1 MSDSSG
7 DELEVVEVY
16 VPNSNTIDDFF
27 TLNNKDK
34 LKVIQ
39 LGLEFYKQGNT
50 KIQYWNNKDWEDKI
64 SSIKGKH
71 QNEMNLLQTEVEN
84 LNNYVSQLK
93 SDFNKQKS
101 DLQESIQSDYDT
113 RYNKLIVDLREQQD
127 SLRNQRDKWNEKYNS
142 LYQEL
147 DDKYQVRLS
156 EERERSDKL
165 VKSLREDL
173 DREKERYLQ
182 QLTIS
187 QNSTLKG
194 QQGEEFTFK
203 QLNLLF
209 PSSEIQDTHS
219 ESGRGDF
226 IVRKDNIVM
235 MVENKNY
242 SKNVQKS
249 EIDKFY
255 RDLDRESNNDLR
267 CAVLVSMHTGI
278 CGREDF
284 EFEVRN
290 NKPILF
296 LHKLSSNFTNLELA
310 FKFFKLILDQKDID
324 LSNKEVAGLFKNIAT
339 SIKRNFKKLK
349 KQLDKFH
356 SDQTETLIQNESH
369 ILDLYKAMKISF

>member
-39 LGLEFYKQGNT
+39 LGLAFYKQGNT
-50 KIQYWNNKDWEDKI
+50 KMQYWNNQDWEEKI
-64 SSIKGKH
+64 TNIKSQH
-71 QNEMNLLQTEVEN
+71 TEENNLLQSEVDN
-84 LNNYVSQLK
+84 LNKYISQLK

-101 DLQESIQSDYDT
+101 DLQESIQTDYDT
-113 RYNKLIVDLREQQD
+113 RYSKQIFDLREQQE

-156 EERERSDKL
+156 EERQRSDNL

-209 PSSEIQDTHS
+209 PSSEIQDTHC

-226 IVRKDNIVM
+226 IVRKDDIVM

-255 RDLDRESNNDLR
+255 RDLDRESNNDIQ
-267 CAVLVSMHTGI
+267 CAVLVSMNTGI

-310 FKFFKLILDQKDID
+310 FKFFKLILNQKDMD
-324 LSNKEVAGLFKNIAT
+324 LNNKEVAGLFKNIAT

-356 SDQTETLIQNESH
+356 SDQTDTLVQTEGH
-369 ILDLYKAMKISF
+369 VLELYNAMKIKF

>member
-7 DELEVVEVY
+7 DELEVIEVY
-16 VPNSNTIDDFF
+16 VPISNTIDDFF
-27 TLNNKDK
+27 TLNAKDK

-50 KIQYWNNKDWEDKI
+50 KMQYWNNKDWEDKI
-64 SSIKGKH
+64 SSINTQHINK
-71 QNEMNLLQTEVEN
+71 QNLLQSEIDN
-84 LNNYVSQLK
+84 LNNYVTQIK
-93 SDFNKQKS
+93 NDFTKQKS
-101 DLQESIQSDYDT
+101 DLRESIQSDYDT
-113 RYNKLIVDLREQQD
+113 RYSKQIVDLREQQE
-127 SLRNQRDKWNEKYNS
+127 SLRDQRDKWNEKYNS
-142 LYQEL
+142 LFKEL
-147 DDKYQVRLS
+147 DDKYQIRLS
-156 EERERSDKL
+156 EERERSDKI

-173 DREKERYLQ
+173 DREKERYMQ

-226 IVRKDNIVM
+226 IVRKDDIVM

-255 RDLDRESNNDLR
+255 RDLDRESNNDLQ

-310 FKFFKLILDQKDID
+310 FKFFKLILDQKELD

-356 SDQTETLIQNESH
+356 SDQMCTLLQNESH
-369 ILDLYKAMKISF
+369 IMDLYKAMKINF

>member
-7 DELEVVEVY
+7 DELEVIEVY

-27 TLNNKDK
+27 TLNAKDK

-101 DLQESIQSDYDT
+101 DLQESIQTDYDT
-113 RYNKLIVDLREQQD
+113 RYNKQIVDLREQQE

-156 EERERSDKL
+156 EERERSDNL

-209 PSSEIQDTHS
+209 PSSEIQDTHC

-226 IVRKDNIVM
+226 IVRKDDIVM

-255 RDLDRESNNDLR
+255 RDLDRESNNDLQ

>member
-1 MSDSSG
+1 MSD
-7 DELEVVEVY
+7 DEVEVVEVY
-16 VPNSNTIDDFF
+16 IPNDESIDDFF
-27 TLNNKDK
+27 SLKNSDK

-39 LGLEFYKQGNT
+39 LGMEFFKQGNT

-64 SSIKGKH
+64 NDIERKHKGLSD
-71 QNEMNLLQTEVEN
+71 NNN
-84 LNNYVSQLK
+84 IIIDSLNSQINTLK
-93 SDFNKQKS
+93 KDFITQKRN
-101 DLQESIQSDYDT
+101 LQESIENDFDT
-113 RYNKLIVDLREQQD
+113 RYKKQLADLKLQQQELRE
-127 SLRNQRDKWNEKYNS
+127 QRDKWNEKYNS
-142 LYQEL
+142 LYKEL
-147 DDKYQVRLS
+147 DDKFQSRLLD
-156 EERERSDKL
+156 ERTRNESM
-165 VKSLREDL
+165 VKSLHVDL
-173 DREKERYLQ
+173 DKERQRYLQ

-194 QQGEEFTFK
+194 QQGEEFIFK
-203 QLNLLF
+203 KLNLLF
-209 PSSEIQDTHS
+209 PSSEILDTHS

-226 IVRKDNIVM
+226 IVRKDDIVL

-255 RDLDRESNNDLR
+255 RDLDRESNNDIQ

-296 LHKLSSNFTNLELA
+296 LHKLANNFTNLEIA
-310 FKFFKLILDQKDID
+310 FKFFKLILNQKDID
-324 LSNKEVAGLFKNIAT
+324 LNNKEIAGLFKNIAT

-356 SDQTETLIQNESH
+356 SDQTDTLVQNES
-369 ILDLYKAMKISF
+369 LVFDLYKAMKIDF

>member
-7 DELEVVEVY
+7 DELEVIEVY
-16 VPNSNTIDDFF
+16 VPISNTIDDFF
-27 TLNNKDK
+27 TLTAKDK

-50 KIQYWNNKDWEDKI
+50 KMQYWNNKDWEDKI
-64 SSIKGKH
+64 SSINTQHINK
-71 QNEMNLLQTEVEN
+71 QNLLQSEIDN
-84 LNNYVSQLK
+84 LNNYVTQIK
-93 SDFNKQKS
+93 NDFTKQKS
-101 DLQESIQSDYDT
+101 DLRESIQSDYDT
-113 RYNKLIVDLREQQD
+113 RYSKQIVDLREQQE
-127 SLRNQRDKWNEKYNS
+127 SLRDQRDKWNEKYNS
-142 LYQEL
+142 LFKEL
-147 DDKYQVRLS
+147 DDKYQIRLS

-165 VKSLREDL
+165 VKSLRDDL
-173 DREKERYLQ
+173 DREKERYMQ

-226 IVRKDNIVM
+226 IVRKDDIVM

-255 RDLDRESNNDLR
+255 RDLDRESNNDLQ

-310 FKFFKLILDQKDID
+310 FKFFKLILDQKDLD

-369 ILDLYKAMKISF
+369 IMDLYKAMKINF

>member
-1 MSDSSG
+1 MSDSDDSQ
-7 DELEVVEVY
+7 EVVEIY
-16 VPNSNTIDDFF
+16 VPNSDSIEDFF
-27 TLNNKDK
+27 TLKNKEK

-64 SSIKGKH
+64 SSIKTEHK
-71 QNEMNLLQTEVEN
+71 NIKALLQSEVDN
-84 LNNYVSQLK
+84 LNNYVTQLK
-93 SDFNKQKS
+93 NDFTKQKS
-101 DLQESIQSDYDT
+101 DLQESIQTDYDT
-113 RYNKLIVDLREQQD
+113 RYNKQIVDLREQQE
-127 SLRNQRDKWNEKYNS
+127 SLRSQRDKWNEKYNS
-142 LYQEL
+142 LFREL

-165 VKSLREDL
+165 VKGLREDL

-209 PSSEIQDTHS
+209 PSSEILDTHN

-226 IVRKDNIVM
+226 IVRKEDIVM

-255 RDLDRESNNDLR
+255 RDLDRDSNNDIQ

-296 LHKLSSNFTNLELA
+296 LHKLSNNFTNLELA
-310 FKFFKLILDQKDID
+310 FKFFKLILNQKDID
-324 LSNKEVAGLFKNIAT
+324 LSNKEVVVLFKNIAT

-349 KQLDKFH
+349 KQVDKFH
-356 SDQTETLIQNESH
+356 SDQTDTLIQTESH
-369 ILDLYKAMKISF
+369 ILELYSAMKIKF

>member
-1 MSDSSG
+1 MPDSSS
-7 DELEVVEVY
+7 DEQEVVEVY
-16 VPNSNTIDDFF
+16 VPNSNTIEDFY
-27 TLNNKDK
+27 TLNAKDK

-50 KIQYWNNKDWEDKI
+50 KMQCWNNKDWEDKI
-64 SSIKGKH
+64 TSIKSLHTDEK
-71 QNEMNLLQTEVEN
+71 NLLQSEVDN
-84 LNNYVSQLK
+84 LNKYVSQLK

-101 DLQESIQSDYDT
+101 DLQESIQTDFDT
-113 RYNKLIVDLREQQD
+113 RYSKQIVDLREQQD
-127 SLRNQRDKWNEKYNS
+127 SLRNQRDNCNEKYNS

-147 DDKYQVRLS
+147 DDKYQIRLS
-156 EERERSDKL
+156 EERDRSDKL

-173 DREKERYLQ
+173 NREKERYLQ

-194 QQGEEFTFK
+194 QQGEEFTYK

-209 PSSEIQDTHS
+209 PSSEIQDTHC

-226 IVRKDNIVM
+226 IVRKDDIVM

-255 RDLDRESNNDLR
+255 RDLDRESNNDVQ
-267 CAVLVSMHTGI
+267 CAVMVSMNTGI

-296 LHKLSSNFTNLELA
+296 LHKLSNNFTNLELA
-310 FKFFKLILDQKDID
+310 FKFFKLILNQKDMD
-324 LSNKEVAGLFKNIAT
+324 LRSKEIAALFKNSAT
-339 SIKRNFKKLK
+339 TIKRNFKKLK

-356 SDQTETLIQNESH
+356 SDQTDTLIQTQEH
-369 ILDLYKAMKISF
+369 VFKLYTTMQIKI

>member
-1 MSDSSG
+1 MPDSSS
-7 DELEVVEVY
+7 DEQEVVEVY
-16 VPNSNTIDDFF
+16 VPNSNTIEDFY
-27 TLNNKDK
+27 TLNAKDK

-50 KIQYWNNKDWEDKI
+50 KMQCWNNKDWEDKI
-64 SSIKGKH
+64 TSIKSLHTDEK
-71 QNEMNLLQTEVEN
+71 NLLQSEVDN
-84 LNNYVSQLK
+84 LNKYVSQLK

-101 DLQESIQSDYDT
+101 DLQESIQTDFDT
-113 RYNKLIVDLREQQD
+113 RYSKQIVDLREQQE
-127 SLRNQRDKWNEKYNS
+127 SLRNQRDKCNEKYNS

-147 DDKYQVRLS
+147 DDKYQIRLS
-156 EERERSDKL
+156 EERDRSDKL

-194 QQGEEFTFK
+194 QQGEEFTYK

-209 PSSEIQDTHS
+209 PSSEIQDTHC

-226 IVRKDNIVM
+226 IVRKDDIVM

-255 RDLDRESNNDLR
+255 RDLDRESNNDVQ
-267 CAVLVSMHTGI
+267 CAVMVSMNTGI

-296 LHKLSSNFTNLELA
+296 LHKLSNNFTNLELA
-310 FKFFKLILDQKDID
+310 FKFFKLILNQKDMD
-324 LSNKEVAGLFKNIAT
+324 LRSKEIAALFKNSAT
-339 SIKRNFKKLK
+339 TIKRNFKKLK

-356 SDQTETLIQNESH
+356 SDQTDTLIQTQEH
-369 ILDLYKAMKISF
+369 VFKLYTTMQIKI

>member
-1 MSDSSG
+1 
-7 DELEVVEVY
+7 
-16 VPNSNTIDDFF
+16 
-27 TLNNKDK
+27 
-34 LKVIQ
+34 
-39 LGLEFYKQGNT
+39 
-50 KIQYWNNKDWEDKI
+50 
-64 SSIKGKH
+64 
-71 QNEMNLLQTEVEN
+71 
-84 LNNYVSQLK
+84 
-93 SDFNKQKS
+93 
-101 DLQESIQSDYDT
+101 
-113 RYNKLIVDLREQQD
+113 
-127 SLRNQRDKWNEKYNS
+127 
-142 LYQEL
+142 
-147 DDKYQVRLS
+147 
-156 EERERSDKL
+156 
-165 VKSLREDL
+165 LREDL

-209 PSSEIQDTHS
+209 PSSEILDTHS
-219 ESGRGDF
+219 ETGRGDF

-255 RDLDRESNNDLR
+255 RDLDRESNNDLQ

-310 FKFFKLILDQKDID
+310 FKFFKLILDQKEID
-324 LSNKEVAGLFKNIAT
+324 LSNKEVVGLFKNIAT

-356 SDQTETLIQNESH
+356 SDQTETLLQNETH

>member
-1 MSDSSG
+1 MSDSDDSQ
-7 DELEVVEVY
+7 EEVEIY
-16 VPNSNTIDDFF
+16 VPNSYSIEDFF
-27 TLNNKDK
+27 TLKNKEK

-64 SSIKGKH
+64 SSIKTEHK
-71 QNEMNLLQTEVEN
+71 NIKALLQSEVDN
-84 LNNYVSQLK
+84 LNNYVTQLK
-93 SDFNKQKS
+93 NDFTKQKS
-101 DLQESIQSDYDT
+101 DLQESIQTDYDT
-113 RYNKLIVDLREQQD
+113 RYNKQIVDLREQQE

-142 LYQEL
+142 LFREL

-165 VKSLREDL
+165 VKGLREDL

-209 PSSEIQDTHS
+209 PSSEILDTHN

-226 IVRKDNIVM
+226 IVRKEDIVM

-255 RDLDRESNNDLR
+255 RDLDRDSNNDIQ

-296 LHKLSSNFTNLELA
+296 LHKLSNNFTNLELA
-310 FKFFKLILDQKDID
+310 FKFFKLILNQKDID
-324 LSNKEVAGLFKNIAT
+324 LSNKEVVVLFKNIAT

-349 KQLDKFH
+349 KQVDKFH
-356 SDQTETLIQNESH
+356 SDQTDTLIQTESH
-369 ILDLYKAMKISF
+369 ILELYSAMKIKF

>member
-39 LGLEFYKQGNT
+39 LGLAFYKQGNT
-50 KIQYWNNKDWEDKI
+50 KMQYWNNQDWEEKI
-64 SSIKGKH
+64 TNIKSQH
-71 QNEMNLLQTEVEN
+71 TEENNLLKSQVDN

-101 DLQESIQSDYDT
+101 DLQESIQTDYDT
-113 RYNKLIVDLREQQD
+113 RYSKLIVDLREQQE

-156 EERERSDKL
+156 EERQRSDNL

-194 QQGEEFTFK
+194 QQGEEFTYK

-209 PSSEIQDTHS
+209 PSSEIQDTHC

-226 IVRKDNIVM
+226 IVRKDDIVM

-255 RDLDRESNNDLR
+255 RDLDRESNNDIQ
-267 CAVLVSMHTGI
+267 CAVLVSMNTGI

-310 FKFFKLILDQKDID
+310 FKFFKLILNQKDMD
-324 LSNKEVAGLFKNIAT
+324 LNNKEVAGLFKNIAT

-356 SDQTETLIQNESH
+356 SDQTDTLVQTEGH
-369 ILDLYKAMKISF
+369 VLELYNAMKIKF

>member
-7 DELEVVEVY
+7 DELEVIEVY

-27 TLNNKDK
+27 TLNAKDK

-101 DLQESIQSDYDT
+101 DLQESIQTDYDT
-113 RYNKLIVDLREQQD
+113 RYNKQIVDLREQQE

-156 EERERSDKL
+156 EERERSDNL

-209 PSSEIQDTHS
+209 PSSEIQDTHC

-255 RDLDRESNNDLR
+255 RDLDRESNNDLQ